1 MGFFVYLYTMFTG
14 IIETM
19 GKVKSVAKNDT
30 NLTFSMETPFLSEIK
45 IDQSIAHNGVCLTV
59 DGIFD
64 GYYTVTAVKETLE
77 KTNLGSLQTGDWVN
91 LERCLKV
98 GDRLDGHIVQ
108 GHVDTTA
115 RVTDIISHNGS
126 WEFYFEYDPGDFIT
140 VSKGSICVNGVSLT
154 VVHSSKGKFSV
165 AIIPYT
171 YEHTNFKSFKKGDTV
186 NLEFDIVGKYI
197 LGAASLHQ
205 YTS

>member
-1 MGFFVYLYTMFTG
+1 MFTG
-14 IIETM
+14 IIESM
-19 GKVKSVAKNDT
+19 GKVRAIAKNGT
-30 NLTFSMETPFLSEIK
+30 NLTFSIESSFLLELK
-45 IDQSIAHNGVCLTV
+45 IDQSVAHNGVCLTV

-64 GYYTVTAVKETLE
+64 SYYTVTAIKETLE
-77 KTNLGSLQTGDWVN
+77 KTNLGSLKEGDSIN

-108 GHVDTTA
+108 GHVDSTA
-115 RVTDIISHNGS
+115 LVTDIITQNGS
-126 WEFYFEYDPGDFIT
+126 WEYYFEYTPGEFIT

-154 VVHSSKGKFSV
+154 VVNSSNGKFSV

-171 YEHTNFKSFKKGDTV
+171 HEHTNFHQLKKGDSV

-197 LGAASLHQ
+197 LGKKNSYLD
-205 YTS
+205 